1 MNAQED
7 KTEIPNP
14 WTFQDASVAENF
26 NNHVTSQL
34 PWYDM
39 ATQLVAHL
47 VKHYIPQK
55 GVLYDFGASTGNITD
70 AVRWVLKERTVT
82 AISVDNS
89 EEMLE
94 RWKGYGNKVL
104 ADLGE
109 FTAQPYDVGICFLT
123 LMFLSPLKQVETLNR
138 LLTNLNKGGVF
149 ILFEK
154 TVCATGYLGVSML
167 RLTMEQK
174 YRQGVKLDAIL
185 SKELS
190 LIGVQRPLTED
201 PIVNKG
207 FKVTQIFQF
216 GDFKGWA
223 IEKV

>member
-1 MNAQED
+1 MSAQED
-7 KTEIPNP
+7 KTDIPKN
-14 WTFQDASVAENF
+14 WTFKDASVAENF
-26 NNHVTSQL
+26 NNHVSSQL

-47 VKHYIPQK
+47 IKHYIPEK
-55 GVLYDFGASTGNITD
+55 GVLYDFGASTGNITE
-70 AVRWVLKERTVT
+70 AVQWTLKERNVT
-82 AISVDNS
+82 ALSVDTS
-89 EEMLE
+89 AEMLE
-94 RWKGYGNKVL
+94 RWKGYGSTIL
-104 ADLGE
+104 ADLSE
-109 FTAQPYDVGICFLT
+109 FTAQPYDVGVCFLT
-123 LMFLSPLKQVETLNR
+123 LMFLPPLKQRETLSR
-138 LLTNLNKGGVF
+138 LLKNLNKSGVF

-154 TVCATGYLGVSML
+154 TVCATGYLGVSMFHL
-167 RLTMEQK
+167 ALEQK
-174 YRQGVKLDAIL
+174 YRQGVALDSIL

-201 PIVNKG
+201 PIVDKG